1 MDTAIETQ
9 SEAQPIKFSFD
20 GFEWNALN
28 LFASKHDVRYYLQGL
43 HLTRDRIAATNGHVL
58 MAIRHNDL
66 LKQALKDLPA
76 EGVIIP
82 TTKAMVTTKNNIVNI
97 SIKNTGNWTNNAGEI
112 VEKDFE
118 IKIVDSKSTQ
128 IVKAIEGKFPDIERV
143 IPKDIEASYVDN
155 KKLTLDE
162 EPHFQAQYFELVA
175 KAAQL
180 ISKSSSSKLC
190 CVRVVGNAQSPAKV
204 QINGRDDIDIVL
216 MPCRV

>member
-1 MDTAIETQ
+1 MDTAMKTQ
-9 SEAQPIKFSFD
+9 SAAQPIEFGFD

-58 MAIRHNDL
+58 MAIRHNDV
-66 LKQALKDLPA
+66 LKQMLKNLPD

-82 TTKAMVTTKNNIVNI
+82 TTKAMVTTKNNIVEI
-97 SIKNTGNWTNNAGEI
+97 SIDDIGSGTI
-112 VEKDFE
+112 EKQFE

-128 IVKAIEGKFPDIERV
+128 IVQAINGKFPDIERV
-143 IPKDIEASYVDN
+143 IPKDIEASYVEN

-190 CVRVVGNAQSPAKV
+190 CVRVVGNANNAAKV
-204 QINGRDDIDIVL
+204 QINGRADIDIVL